1 MSRRFRLGLLLL
13 LLTGSAAAGTT
24 VETPAAEAPAAE
36 TTETSG
42 TAATT
47 ETPAAPNRSQCPL
60 NAGLPEHW
68 PPRVREQQQQLATLP
83 PPDGADLAGS
93 LATDILAAPE
103 FGAQETDI
111 QWQLRWR
118 YGDHA
123 EEKPDTTRPDWW
135 PSFEG
140 LFEFFAALSQVLGTL
155 GHVLLWLLLLALLI
169 LLWRQRHVFRRLAGG
184 GPGNTVIAGLAI
196 TPLLAP
202 DALPED
208 VVAGAEH
215 LWQAG
220 HPRDALSLLYRAA
233 LHRLGWHWQF
243 AIPESGTETEC
254 LALVR
259 RHAPAEPAAAFR
271 ILVNAWM
278 QLAWQHQ
285 PPAEL
290 APLVTAYR
298 QVAAGIGNNS
308 AHTGARP

>member
-1 MSRRFRLGLLLL
+1 MSRRLALGLLLVL
-13 LLTGSAAAGTT
+13 AGSAVA
-24 VETPAAEAPAAE
+24 ETPGGSTANE
-36 TTETSG
+36 TT
-42 TAATT
+42 AT
-47 ETPAAPNRSQCPL
+47 ETPAGPNGSQCPL
-60 NAGLPEHW
+60 DTEPSEHW
-68 PPRVREQQQQLATLP
+68 PPRVRAQQQQLAELP
-83 PPDGADLAGS
+83 LPAGAELAGVR
-93 LATDILAAPE
+93 AREILDAPE
-103 FGAQETDI
+103 FGAQETVI

-118 YGDHA
+118 YGDHDD
-123 EEKPDTTRPDWW
+123 EKPETTRPDWW
-135 PSFEG
+135 PSFAG

-155 GHVLLWLLLLALLI
+155 GHVLLWLLLLVLLI
-169 LLWRQRHVFRRLAGG
+169 LLWRQRHVFRRLAAGKQ
-184 GPGNTVIAGLAI
+184 GNTVIAGLAI

-215 LWQAG
+215 LWRAG

-298 QVAAGIGNNS
+298 QVAAGAGP
-308 AHTGARP
+308 ARSGGRT